1 MIFQLNG
8 REIQTNNNSTVEQ
21 ILLKEGYQLKL
32 VAVEYNGN
40 ILPRIQYSNQIIEDN
55 DVLEVVSFVGGG

>member
-1 MIFQLNG
+1 VFYVNG
-8 REIQTNNNSTVEQ
+8 KAIKNKEAFTVEQ
-21 ILLKEGYQLKL
+21 YLLQEGYQLKF

-40 ILPRIQYSNQIIEDN
+40 ILPKDKYANQRIKEQ